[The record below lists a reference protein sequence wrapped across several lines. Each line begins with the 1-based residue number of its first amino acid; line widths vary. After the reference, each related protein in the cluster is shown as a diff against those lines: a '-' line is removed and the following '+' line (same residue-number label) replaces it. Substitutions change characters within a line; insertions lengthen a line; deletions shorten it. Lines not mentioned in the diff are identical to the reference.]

1 MAVIG
6 GADNA
11 ATFTL
16 DTAVIGQI
24 MKTDPGLIAAVDGAA
39 AQVLPD
45 AGPNATVH
53 YYTTDRHV
61 AGITVPA
68 IDQAKHGHL
77 TKALGIN
84 GAAMNGGTP

>member
-1 MAVIG
+1 MAIIG
-6 GADNA
+6 SSDTAGK
-11 ATFTL
+11 FTL
-16 DTAVIGQI
+16 DKAAVGDI
-24 MKTDPGLIAAVDGAA
+24 MKHDPGLIAAIDAAA
-39 AQVLPD
+39 AQLLPD
-45 AGPNATVH
+45 AGPNATID

-84 GAAMNGGTP
+84 GKRLSGGTQ